1 MVVTLELSEA
11 AAHRAAETA
20 RQTGRR
26 VDEIL
31 TAWIERGAM
40 GDPMADA
47 GTGTGYALL
56 TPYGNETAARTL
68 LEALHDAEASDATQ
82 SCAVRRTSRDA
93 RVPRLIARTVYAR
106 SR

>member
-1 MVVTLELSEA
+1 MATVVTLELSEA

-26 VDEIL
+26 VDEVL

-40 GDPMADA
+40 GDPRADA
-47 GTGTGYALL
+47 GTGTEYALL

-68 LEALHDAEASDATQ
+68 LDALRDAEAGGASDA
-82 SCAVRRTSRDA
+82 RT
-93 RVPRLIARTVYAR
+93 P
-106 SR
+106 